1 MQTRNETADL
11 FGTGSFN
18 ITAPET
24 PPHNTGEL
32 ILRANRQAQELE
44 LLHKI
49 RSALVSNFD
58 PSNVFHAVVDSIS
71 ETFGYNLICIYLLE
85 NNVLKL
91 TAQRGYRWLNPEVK
105 QNNGISWVVVRTG
118 RPVLLTDVKKV
129 KEHFITEPGVKSHI
143 TVPLIRRG
151 NEIVGTL
158 TVETINDTTLNERDL
173 RLCLAAADHVTL
185 ALEQNRLY
193 LSEQRRA
200 DQLAALNKI
209 GRELVSLLEVQAICD
224 RITGAVRQKLNYY
237 CVGLG
242 LAQENHLVFTVGAGD
257 DPLPV
262 RRDFSMSLTE
272 NSLPGY
278 AYHNA
283 EMVLVHDVT
292 KDNRYQTLPFAPNTI
307 SQIVLP
313 LRDANAVLGVLD
325 IHSDKPNAFDDDEVL
340 LLKTLADQTSIAIAN
355 AMRFQDIKRQK
366 EELAVANKALSEAN
380 RLKNEFLANVSHELR
395 TPLNSIM
402 GYIDMVQS
410 GFYGDV
416 PDNFQDP
423 LERVLRNSHRLLGLI
438 NDVLDL
444 AKLEAGRDSLQI
456 EQFWLEEIVRHNFE
470 ILREQAEA
478 KGLKYECVV
487 APNTPK
493 MVFNDQKR
501 LGQVLNNLLSNA
513 IKFTHHGDVTIE
525 ISPANTQKGAPGYQI
540 KVSDTGIGI
549 SSEDYDSIFESF
561 RQVDGSTTR
570 TFGGAGMG
578 LTICLKLVR
587 MMQGTIRVESQV
599 AQGSVFTVVLPV
611 YASAPPEPVAPIR

>member
-1 MQTRNETADL
+1 
-11 FGTGSFN
+11 
-18 ITAPET
+18 
-24 PPHNTGEL
+24 
-32 ILRANRQAQELE
+32 
-44 LLHKI
+44 
-49 RSALVSNFD
+49 
-58 PSNVFHAVVDSIS
+58 
-71 ETFGYNLICIYLLE
+71 
-85 NNVLKL
+85 
-91 TAQRGYRWLNPEVK
+91 
-105 QNNGISWVVVRTG
+105 
-118 RPVLLTDVKKV
+118 
-129 KEHFITEPGVKSHI
+129 
-143 TVPLIRRG
+143 
-151 NEIVGTL
+151 
-158 TVETINDTTLNERDL
+158 
-173 RLCLAAADHVTL
+173 
-185 ALEQNRLY
+185 
-193 LSEQRRA
+193 
-200 DQLAALNKI
+200 
-209 GRELVSLLEVQAICD
+209 
-224 RITGAVRQKLNYY
+224 
-237 CVGLG
+237 
-242 LAQENHLVFTVGAGD
+242 
-257 DPLPV
+257 
-262 RRDFSMSLTE
+262 
-272 NSLPGY
+272 
-278 AYHNA
+278 
-283 EMVLVHDVT
+283 MVLVHDVT